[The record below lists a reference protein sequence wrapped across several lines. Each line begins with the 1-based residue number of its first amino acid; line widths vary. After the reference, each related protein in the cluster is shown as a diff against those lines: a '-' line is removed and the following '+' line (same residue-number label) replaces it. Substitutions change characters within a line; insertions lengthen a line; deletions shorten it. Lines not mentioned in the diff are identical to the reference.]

1 MTDDDDPDHSA
12 ILLGDDSI
20 VARAQVSVKMEN
32 AEGTKDWDS
41 WIDQQIREAEEQGKF
56 DDLPGKGQP
65 LDLSPNPYAQDREMA
80 FKVLKNAGYAPEWIE
95 QDKAIRGRLER
106 ARTTLTRNWEWRV
119 ARLGE
124 LAGRSDS
131 WSEAE
136 RRRVKASWQ
145 RAIGAF
151 GEETEAIN
159 SEIADLN
166 LKVPS
171 ARFQRLKVDAA
182 NEIARLEDQGT

>member
-1 MTDDDDPDHSA
+1 
-12 ILLGDDSI
+12 
-20 VARAQVSVKMEN
+20 MEN
-32 AEGTKDWDS
+32 AEGRRDWDS

-65 LDLSPNPYAQDREMA
+65 LDLTHNPYARDREMA
-80 FKVLKNAGYAPEWIE
+80 FKVLKDAGYAPEWIE
-95 QDKAIRGRLER
+95 LDKAIRGKLER
-106 ARTTLTRNWEWRV
+106 ARTALTRNWEWRG

-136 RRRVKASWQ
+136 RRRVVAGWR
-145 RAIGAF
+145 RAIAVF
-151 GEETEAIN
+151 ELEMDAIN
-159 SEIADLN
+159 DEIADLN

-171 ARFQRLKVDAA
+171 ARFQRLRVDATS
-182 NEIARLEDQGT
+182 EIAGLQDQET